1 MHLYPAR
8 LGSALPASVARQ
20 SSPPL
25 SFSLSPLS
33 FFPVLSCAPRLI
45 SGSSSS
51 FVLPLPLSPAPRNRS
66 TNLRTPRRRK
76 DDVEEEARSYRRR
89 RVPVV
94 RFFSP
99 LFFALSTEL
108 HATEKDHV
116 HPAEMHSRF
125 SIRIGDK
132 DVTLLECCD
141 RMRDRFVTLTLFA
154 SRSID

>member
-25 SFSLSPLS
+25 APSLSPLS
-33 FFPVLSCAPRLI
+33 LFPVLSCAPRLI

-66 TNLRTPRRRK
+66 TNLRTPRRK
-76 DDVEEEARSYRRR
+76 DDEEEEARSYQRR

-132 DVTLLECCD
+132 DVTLLECCG
-141 RMRDRFVTLTLFA
+141 RTRDRFVTLTLFA
-154 SRSID
+154 SGSID